1 MTPRCSPCG
10 TSPTSASSSRTCAA
24 SRSTGWATPTF
35 PCARSGWTPP
45 PGERMS
51 PMTMRARSLGTRLLW
66 GTLLIIA
73 VVMTAVMLVVEHRQ
87 RTAIVD
93 EVQRRGEVL
102 ARGLAATAQA
112 PLLLYNFTALEQNV
126 AQAAAEDDV
135 PYAIVL
141 DADGRVAA
149 HSERPERVG
158 LLLHGA
164 LDRKAAEATGPL
176 VQETVTETGEGIY
189 DFAVPIV
196 VGQQKWGTARIG
208 VSKLRME
215 QLIRRTRWELGGL
228 TAAMLVVGGLAAALV
243 ARRISRPVQQL
254 AAGAAAVSRGELDLQ
269 VAPATD
275 DEIGDLAIAFNHMT
289 AQLRQQ
295 RGALE
300 DANTEL
306 RRRLEEL
313 ADLKSYTDNVLASMT
328 NGLITVD
335 LDGRVVTL
343 NPAAELMTGFF
354 AGEATGRYCTDVFE
368 ATPQLGEILMETI
381 ASRTAY
387 PGMPV

>member
-10 TSPTSASSSRTCAA
+10 TNPTSASSSRTCAA

-45 PGERMS
+45 PGEPMS
-51 PMTMRARSLGTRLLW
+51 PLTMRARSLGARLTW

-73 VVMTAVMLVVEHRQ
+73 VVMTAVMLAVEHRQ

-158 LLLHGA
+158 LVVHGA
-164 LDRKAAEATGPL
+164 MDRKAAEATGPL
-176 VQETVTETGEGIY
+176 VQEAVTETGEGIY
-189 DFAVPIV
+189 DFA
-196 VGQQKWGTARIG
+196 
-208 VSKLRME
+208 
-215 QLIRRTRWELGGL
+215 
-228 TAAMLVVGGLAAALV
+228 
-243 ARRISRPVQQL
+243 
-254 AAGAAAVSRGELDLQ
+254 
-269 VAPATD
+269 
-275 DEIGDLAIAFNHMT
+275 EIG
-289 AQLRQQ
+289 R
-295 RGALE
+295 
-300 DANTEL
+300 
-306 RRRLEEL
+306 
-313 ADLKSYTDNVLASMT
+313 ASCSE
-328 NGLITVD
+328 TV
-335 LDGRVVTL
+335 
-343 NPAAELMTGFF
+343 
-354 AGEATGRYCTDVFE
+354 
-368 ATPQLGEILMETI
+368 
-381 ASRTAY
+381 
-387 PGMPV
+387 

>member
-1 MTPRCSPCG
+1 
-10 TSPTSASSSRTCAA
+10 
-24 SRSTGWATPTF
+24 
-35 PCARSGWTPP
+35 
-45 PGERMS
+45 
-51 PMTMRARSLGTRLLW
+51 MRARSLRTRLLW

-73 VVMTAVMLVVEHRQ
+73 VVMTAVMVVVEHHQ

-102 ARGLAATAQA
+102 ARGLATTAQT

-164 LDRKAAEATGPL
+164 LDRKAAETTSPL
-176 VQETVTETGEGIY
+176 VQETTTETGEGIY

-208 VSKLRME
+208 VSKLRMD

-228 TAAMLVVGGLAAALV
+228 TAAMLVVGGLAGGVVPHSTGSAGGVGTAALEAYAFHDVNMVGPKMV
-243 ARRISRPVQQL
+243 A
-254 AAGAAAVSRGELDLQ
+254 
-269 VAPATD
+269 APAAPP
-275 DEIGDLAIAFNHMT
+275 ILSIS
-289 AQLRQQ
+289 LR
-295 RGALE
+295 L
-300 DANTEL
+300 TPEL
-306 RRRLEEL
+306 SFLVFLR
-313 ADLKSYTDNVLASMT
+313 
-328 NGLITVD
+328 
-335 LDGRVVTL
+335 
-343 NPAAELMTGFF
+343 FF
-354 AGEATGRYCTDVFE
+354 D
-368 ATPQLGEILMETI
+368 I
-381 ASRTAY
+381 
-387 PGMPV
+387 